1 MKLETKLWLPATLG
15 GMTSEREQ
23 SSTDGHFITWE
34 SNFPAL
40 CKKVR
45 QISCSPR
52 ISHELF
58 SKHSNTPQ
66 PTSPAFTRQCWISAE
81 TAERER
87 MWFLTLV
94 KGRHLILILRFLWAY
109 TRMHIQT
116 NLFFLF
122 IQDCYLLKGL
132 LSLERNKAKWHMGM
146 HKDITFH
153 LICLE
158 EDRLVPILGFV
169 SQLKTQELYL
179 EDLFSTESERA
190 AEVIKVCY

>member
-1 MKLETKLWLPATLG
+1 MVGHDLYESAEDHSETK
-15 GMTSEREQ
+15 R
-23 SSTDGHFITWE
+23 HFFTWE

-81 TAERER
+81 IAERVR
-87 MWFLTLV
+87 MWFVTLV
-94 KGRHLILILRFLWAY
+94 KGSHLSLILRFLWAY
-109 TRMHIQT
+109 TLNAHLYS
-116 NLFFLF
+116 NLSF

-132 LSLERNKAKWHMGM
+132 LSLERSKVRHNLSPHMLGRRSLRAY
-146 HKDITFH
+146 F
-153 LICLE
+153 
-158 EDRLVPILGFV
+158 RLC
-169 SQLKTQELYL
+169 
-179 EDLFSTESERA
+179 FSIENTRT
-190 AEVIKVCY
+190 VLRGQI